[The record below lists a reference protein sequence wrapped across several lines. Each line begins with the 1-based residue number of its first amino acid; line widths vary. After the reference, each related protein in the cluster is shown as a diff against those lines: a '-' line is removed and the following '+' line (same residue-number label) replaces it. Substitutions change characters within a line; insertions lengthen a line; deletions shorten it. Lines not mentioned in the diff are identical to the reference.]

1 MNSQQH
7 RIQEDTKCLTTCRV
21 KSICS
26 CNVGDEGDDDD
37 TANSASSSINTE
49 TEDIDTVS
57 SVVSVYDT
65 DVSHQ
70 SKTDDSDLTKLL
82 KHLFYCISL

>member
-1 MNSQQH
+1 MNLQQH
-7 RIQEDTKCLTTCRV
+7 RIQEDTKCLNTCRME
-21 KSICS
+21 SICS

-37 TANSASSSINTE
+37 TANSASSSINVDNTE

-57 SVVSVYDT
+57 SVIRVYDT

-70 SKTDDSDLTKLL
+70 SKTDDFDLTKLL
-82 KHLFYCISL
+82 KRLFY